1 MKNKIV
7 NEWNKVIQF
16 QQYEDNNDTLLKIKG
31 NQQRLL

>member
-16 QQYEDNNDTLLKIKG
+16 QQNEDNNDTLLKIKS
-31 NQQRLL
+31 N

>member
-16 QQYEDNNDTLLKIKG
+16 QQYEDNNDTLLKIKS
-31 NQQRLL
+31 N

>member
-31 NQQRLL
+31 N